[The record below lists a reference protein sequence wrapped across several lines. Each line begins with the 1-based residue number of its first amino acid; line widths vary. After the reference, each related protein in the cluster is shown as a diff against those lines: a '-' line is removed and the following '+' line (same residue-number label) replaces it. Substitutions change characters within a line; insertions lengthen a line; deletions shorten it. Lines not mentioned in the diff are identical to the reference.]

1 MEKLIARFM
10 AITILILIAIAFLKE
25 NLNRVELIGDTSSA
39 SPSKM
44 TAMVADNETQVA
56 PLKED
61 IRVLGYSAVDYEGDD
76 RSYQS
81 VRKYHEYLD
90 AVSTF
95 SYLVDRQGNLTGTPP
110 VEELE
115 LHRQKGIISL
125 ALIHNYTNNMFDSEL
140 AASVLG
146 NPEKRKNL
154 VDNIIKELTRNSYS
168 GVNVDIENI
177 PYSQRDNYVKLLAEL
192 KDELE
197 NLERDEKYY
206 LIASVPAKTD
216 DDINHSWSA
225 GFDYKAIGQYTD
237 KVQLMTYDEHWFGG
251 EPGPIAS
258 IGWVE
263 DVIKYA
269 VSAIEPE
276 KILLGI
282 PSYGYRWASDGSCE
296 PVTPE
301 EVYNIVEN
309 NKGEVLWHED
319 NKAPYYIFT
328 NAKDITFTTWFENT
342 ESISYKLDL
351 VNKYNLG
358 GIALWRLGF
367 EEPEMWKAVEQKLS
381 YNKTT
386 DQ

>member
-1 MEKLIARFM
+1 M
-10 AITILILIAIAFLKE
+10 A
-25 NLNRVELIGDTSSA
+25 
-39 SPSKM
+39 
-44 TAMVADNETQVA
+44 
-56 PLKED
+56 
-61 IRVLGYSAVDYEGDD
+61 
-76 RSYQS
+76 
-81 VRKYHEYLD
+81 
-90 AVSTF
+90 
-95 SYLVDRQGNLTGTPP
+95 
-110 VEELE
+110 
-115 LHRQKGIISL
+115 
-125 ALIHNYTNNMFDSEL
+125 
-140 AASVLG
+140 
-146 NPEKRKNL
+146 
-154 VDNIIKELTRNSYS
+154 
-168 GVNVDIENI
+168 VN
-177 PYSQRDNYVKLLAEL
+177 
-192 KDELE
+192 
-197 NLERDEKYY
+197 
-206 LIASVPAKTD
+206 
-216 DDINHSWSA
+216 
-225 GFDYKAIGQYTD
+225 
-237 KVQLMTYDEHWFGG
+237 
-251 EPGPIAS
+251 GPIAS

>member
-146 NPEKRKNL
+146 NPEKRK
-154 VDNIIKELTRNSYS
+154 ISLT
-168 GVNVDIENI
+168 I
-177 PYSQRDNYVKLLAEL
+177 
-192 KDELE
+192 
-197 NLERDEKYY
+197 
-206 LIASVPAKTD
+206 
-216 DDINHSWSA
+216 
-225 GFDYKAIGQYTD
+225 
-237 KVQLMTYDEHWFGG
+237 
-251 EPGPIAS
+251 
-258 IGWVE
+258 
-263 DVIKYA
+263 
-269 VSAIEPE
+269 
-276 KILLGI
+276 
-282 PSYGYRWASDGSCE
+282 
-296 PVTPE
+296 
-301 EVYNIVEN
+301 
-309 NKGEVLWHED
+309 
-319 NKAPYYIFT
+319 
-328 NAKDITFTTWFENT
+328 
-342 ESISYKLDL
+342 
-351 VNKYNLG
+351 
-358 GIALWRLGF
+358 
-367 EEPEMWKAVEQKLS
+367 
-381 YNKTT
+381 
-386 DQ
+386 